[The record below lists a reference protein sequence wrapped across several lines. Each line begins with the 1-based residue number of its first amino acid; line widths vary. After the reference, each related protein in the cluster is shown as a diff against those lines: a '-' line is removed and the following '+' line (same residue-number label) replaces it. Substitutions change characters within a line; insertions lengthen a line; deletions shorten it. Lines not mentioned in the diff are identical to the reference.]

1 MTKEAKLTAA
11 VRIVP
16 EWTEYDD
23 EIKRLQQRI
32 QKGFYSTDTE
42 DNAEVVIDKS
52 VEKGNNEFSKL

>member
-16 EWTEYDD
+16 EWTNYDE

-32 QKGFYSTDTE
+32 QKGYYSTDGGE
-42 DNAEVVIDKS
+42 NPDANDEHLQ
-52 VEKGNNEFSKL
+52 KGK